1 MTENELKNELAE
13 KTKQIQKLETKYYD
27 LLVKYTQSDV
37 PELKKQLEDCQ
48 TELNYMTTQFDAKCK
63 AYNQLFKIYQESQ
76 PTSSHAKETRSNEK
90 SELIEEIK
98 ECCDN
103 IYWFDM
109 NDYFSLINCLD
120 SLLKKYKNN

>member
-1 MTENELKNELAE
+1 MNENELKNELAE
-13 KTKQIQKLETKYYD
+13 KNKQIQKLETKYYD
-27 LLVKYTQSDV
+27 LLLKFTQSDV

-63 AYNQLFKIYQESQ
+63 AYNKLLQIYQEVQ
-76 PTSSHAKETRSNEK
+76 PTSNHTKGTRSDEK

-98 ECCDN
+98 EYCDG
-103 IYWFDM
+103 IFWYDM

-120 SLLKKYKNN
+120 SLLKKYKT